1 MNAIGWRCRNRILAL
16 WSLLGCVF
24 TFRNT
29 IQRSLQALFIIK
41 SMDSMC
47 VFFPLGLLSHGG
59 ISLREN
65 KRNHTTAPSVISL
78 SLNSP
83 SLLSTILFYLTVRG
97 WHTFYVTAH
106 GFHFPFS
113 LQLPTS
119 HWRLHV
125 DFAPFPIC
133 LPCVTLF
140 LLFFLLLCSTFSF
153 YLWSPTLSCHCL
165 FYNKSQKLMMK
176 ETLAIHKCA

>member
-1 MNAIGWRCRNRILAL
+1 MNAIGWRYRNRILAL

-24 TFRNT
+24 TFRNA

-41 SMDSMC
+41 SMNSMC
-47 VFFPLGLLSHGG
+47 VFSPLAYFHMAASRWERIRGL
-59 ISLREN
+59 ED
-65 KRNHTTAPSVISL
+65 KRNHTTAPSDISL

-140 LLFFLLLCSTFSF
+140 LLFFSATLLHFSLLPMVT
-153 YLWSPTLSCHCL
+153 YSLLPLSFC
-165 FYNKSQKLMMK
+165 NKS
-176 ETLAIHKCA
+176 

>member
-1 MNAIGWRCRNRILAL
+1 MNAIGWRYR
-16 WSLLGCVF
+16 SLLGCVF
-24 TFRNT
+24 TFRNA

-41 SMDSMC
+41 SINSMC
-47 VFFPLGLLSHGG
+47 VFSPLAYFQMAASRWETIRGF
-59 ISLREN
+59 ED
-65 KRNHTTAPSVISL
+65 KRNHTTAPSDISL
-78 SLNSP
+78 SLNNP

-165 FYNKSQKLMMK
+165 FCNKSQKLMMK
-176 ETLAIHKCA
+176 